1 MLNETIKN
9 ARKAKGMSQEEMA
22 VQLNVVRQTVS
33 KWETGLSV
41 PDADDLI
48 RISALLDVPVNDL
61 LGLSRPND
69 AAEDLA
75 GELARVNE
83 QLAAKKQEENLYR
96 QANKKRGLI
105 LLLSFAALL
114 IALRMENQLV
124 SIFLVGGCILA
135 ALVILYRNLA
145 LLTRVTTADMRIGTL
160 KVATIFNFV
169 ILALA
174 LVVAALDR
182 GTVTELAETEGKLLA
197 MGIVCAVI
205 LFGGIISPRLP
216 FNRHTGLRLP
226 WTVQDED
233 TWNVAHRVIGYIS
246 LPTVL
251 LYLAAA
257 FTIPDFEA
265 VTVAV
270 MLLWIGIPGLLSLA
284 FWWKEYRGKA

>member
-33 KWETGLSV
+33 KWEKGLSV

-48 RISALLDVPVNDL
+48 RISALLDVSVNDL
-61 LGLSRPND
+61 LGVSRPND

-75 GELARVNE
+75 GELARVNG

-114 IALRMENQLV
+114 IALRVENQLV
-124 SIFLVGGCILA
+124 SIFLVGGCILT

-169 ILALA
+169 ILVLA

-182 GTVTELAETEGKLLA
+182 GAVTELAETEGKLLA
-197 MGIVCAVI
+197 MGVVCAVI

-246 LPTVL
+246 LPVVL

-265 VTVAV
+265 VTVAI
-270 MLLWIGIPGLLSLA
+270 MLLWIGVPGLLSLA
-284 FWWKEYRGKA
+284 FWWKKYRGKA

>member
-41 PDADDLI
+41 PDADELL

-114 IALRMENQLV
+114 IALRVENQLV

-145 LLTRVTTADMRIGTL
+145 LLTQVTTADMRIGTL
-160 KVATIFNFV
+160 KVATIFNFA

-246 LPTVL
+246 LPVVL

-257 FTIPDFEA
+257 FTIPDFEV

-270 MLLWIGIPGLLSLA
+270 MLLWIGVPGLLSLV
-284 FWWKEYRGKA
+284 FWWKKYRGKA

>member
-182 GTVTELAETEGKLLA
+182 STVTELAETEGKLLA

-246 LPTVL
+246 LPVVL

-270 MLLWIGIPGLLSLA
+270 MLLWIGVPGLLSLV
-284 FWWKEYRGKA
+284 FWWKKYRGKA